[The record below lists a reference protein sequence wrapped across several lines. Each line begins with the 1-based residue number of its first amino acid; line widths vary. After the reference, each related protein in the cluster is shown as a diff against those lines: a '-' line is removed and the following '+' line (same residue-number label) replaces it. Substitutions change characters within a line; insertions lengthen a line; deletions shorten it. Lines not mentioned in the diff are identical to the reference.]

1 MSSDTVSGFAP
12 LTNAIGLHARPA
24 VKLTSLAKAYASTVE
39 LASSPEGPWFDAKSP
54 VRVMRLKA
62 PKGTVLH
69 FRASG
74 ADARQAVDALLA
86 LVRGNF
92 GEAGPEVGALPVQ
105 NSPDNV

>member
-1 MSSDTVSGFAP
+1 MSSESASGSAP

-39 LASSPEGPWFDAKSP
+39 LASSSDGPWFDAKSP

-69 FRASG
+69 FRANG
-74 ADARQAVDALLA
+74 ADAQQAVEALLA
-86 LVRGNF
+86 LVQGQF
-92 GEAGPEVGALPVQ
+92 GETETAATAPAAPGDKGHV
-105 NSPDNV
+105 

>member
-1 MSSDTVSGFAP
+1 MSSESASGSAP

-39 LASSPEGPWFDAKSP
+39 LASSSDGPWFDAKSP

-69 FRASG
+69 FRANG

-86 LVRGNF
+86 LVHGQF
-92 GEAGPEVGALPVQ
+92 GESDGGAGAPAVAGGEGHG
-105 NSPDNV
+105 